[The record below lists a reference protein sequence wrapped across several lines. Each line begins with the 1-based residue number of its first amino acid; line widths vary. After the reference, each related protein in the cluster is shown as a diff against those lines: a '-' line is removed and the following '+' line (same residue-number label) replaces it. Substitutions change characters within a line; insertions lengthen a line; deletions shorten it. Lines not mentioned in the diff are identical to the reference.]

1 MRTGTRVSPSWPG
14 LGPEAGY
21 VEADRS
27 RRTRRNHLQRGG
39 PIGYPRASCLVRSRA
54 PDACGKPLPVKIF
67 SDRHVKSRA
76 APVAFKIVFGRV
88 SFVGPEARP
97 KHPSYSCGFC
107 RKKGPLPTRDEAA
120 PEISLGFMSSSH
132 CRTLWVPAYL
142 CLTAPLYEPSIALR
156 ALLALNDLLL
166 RQWGHTSQRHWPE
179 PR

>member
-76 APVAFKIVFGRV
+76 APVAFKIVRKG
-88 SFVGPEARP
+88 SFVGPVPDQNTQATHVVFVARRP
-97 KHPSYSCGFC
+97 FAYA
-107 RKKGPLPTRDEAA
+107 DEAA
-120 PEISLGFMSSSH
+120 PKSPSDLCFEPLPD
-132 CRTLWVPAYL
+132 LWVPANPR
-142 CLTAPLYEPSIALR
+142 LTASARASIALR
-156 ALLALNDLLL
+156 ALPRSTTWPSAVA
-166 RQWGHTSQRHWPE
+166 TSQCHWPE
-179 PR
+179 PRCS